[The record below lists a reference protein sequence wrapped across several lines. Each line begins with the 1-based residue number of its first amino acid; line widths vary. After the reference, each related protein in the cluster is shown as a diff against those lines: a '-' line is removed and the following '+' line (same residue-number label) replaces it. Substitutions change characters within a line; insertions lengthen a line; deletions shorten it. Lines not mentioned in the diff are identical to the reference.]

1 MLVRY
6 TTVLGL
12 HRPSLHTWPSQ
23 SRNTHTH
30 ISSYAKDSLKAGVR
44 KLQEDI
50 KEGAKKDLSTWKIT
64 KWVSPVII
72 LILFDRT
79 YTNWYNNQNERNLF
93 YAFEHG
99 FCPNLDVE
107 EEELID
113 RKDVIKEI
121 ERILKPPSK
130 HSSYHVVVGNHG
142 TGRSGN
148 DFIDDLAKAISFRD
162 NESFIDSL
170 TRNILGK
177 SESYERSK
185 VSRVLNAFDKAARK
199 YKANNGKPPVL
210 ILDNISKMGQKNVNM
225 LEDLQDI
232 AKLYADQHSCV
243 IVFVSS
249 ERTVPR
255 MMMQRS
261 SWSRA
266 DKNPI
271 VIGDLTNKEA
281 FTFLHGKLGI
291 EKKVANQLIQLLS
304 GRIYDLKT
312 YGDRI
317 NRGETFDEIRKTVLD
332 DANRNFHQARMMEG
346 ERNHVIGKVIV
357 QELVKNEKIHFD
369 AFIKLVN
376 NEQIADELLQANV
389 FSYNPESGIATFQSH
404 ATEVFAR
411 KYKIFERN

>member
-1 MLVRY
+1 MVRY
-6 TTVLGL
+6 TRTTALL
-12 HRPSLHTWPSQ
+12 RRAQEFFPHSSRPPQAKLHTWPSQ

-64 KWVSPVII
+64 KWVAPVII

-79 YTNWYNNQNERNLF
+79 YTNWYNNQNEKNLF
-93 YAFEHG
+93 MPLNTMLSRKLNEFSSRPLNIALITSLSGTTELGRPQWSRQCARKVGKGIIYVNA
-99 FCPNLDVE
+99 PLMLD
-107 EEELID
+107 
-113 RKDVIKEI
+113 
-121 ERILKPPSK
+121 
-130 HSSYHVVVGNHG
+130 
-142 TGRSGN
+142 

-170 TRNILGK
+170 TRKILGK

-232 AKLYADQHSCV
+232 AKLYADQRSCV

-266 DKNPI
+266 DKKPI

-281 FTFLHGKLGI
+281 FTFPHGKLGI
-291 EKKVANQLIQLLS
+291 EEKVANQLIQHLS
-304 GRIYDLKT
+304 GRIYDPKT

-317 NRGETFDEIRKTVLD
+317 NRGETFEEIRKPCLMT
-332 DANRNFHQARMMEG
+332 
-346 ERNHVIGKVIV
+346 
-357 QELVKNEKIHFD
+357 
-369 AFIKLVN
+369 
-376 NEQIADELLQANV
+376 
-389 FSYNPESGIATFQSH
+389 PIATF
-404 ATEVFAR
+404 TRLE
-411 KYKIFERN
+411 